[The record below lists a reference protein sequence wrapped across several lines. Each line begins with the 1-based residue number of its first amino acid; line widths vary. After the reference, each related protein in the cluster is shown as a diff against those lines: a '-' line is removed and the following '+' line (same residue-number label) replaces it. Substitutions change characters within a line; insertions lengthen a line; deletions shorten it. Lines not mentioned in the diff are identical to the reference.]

1 MAADPPKSP
10 PPAPKRSS
18 GGRIFKVVLTIM
30 LLSGALVA
38 LAWYTWGL
46 RKRHEKTSG
55 ELTKTT
61 AAQKEC
67 STKLD
72 AEKRH
77 SGDLDKLLAAC
88 TTESNSVKTK
98 GAADEKVNAALS
110 ENLKASR
117 TELDELRKQR
127 AEADKRL
134 AAFTALTEKFRK
146 MIDAGNVQV
155 VVRDGRMV
163 MKLPAGILFDSGSAE
178 LSKPGQMAL
187 MEVAVIL
194 KGFTDRHFMIAGHTD
209 NVPPAKG
216 AKYSP
221 NWALSTLRAVTV
233 TEFLIGAGMK
243 PESLVAAGYGE
254 FDPVSKSNK
263 SENRRIEIVLLP
275 NIEELPQMPDPG
287 TTKPATPDK

>member
-1 MAADPPKSP
+1 MAHTTRSLGAACIAMFALAGCVSQSKYDGVRKRLTDAEAESAQRQHDLDSCRTGKS
-10 PPAPKRSS
+10 AAETRA
-18 GGRIFKVVLTIM
+18 
-30 LLSGALVA
+30 GAL
-38 LAWYTWGL
+38 
-46 RKRHEKTSG
+46 
-55 ELTKTT
+55 
-61 AAQKEC
+61 
-67 STKLD
+67 D
-72 AEKRH
+72 
-77 SGDLDKLLAAC
+77 
-88 TTESNSVKTK
+88 ESM
-98 GAADEKVNAALS
+98 
-110 ENLKASR
+110 KASAA
-117 TELDELRKQR
+117 ELDELRKQR

-216 AKYSP
+216 AKYSS

>member
-127 AEADKRL
+127 ADSERRL
-134 AAFTALTEKFRK
+134 AAFQALTAKFQK
-146 MIDAGNVQV
+146 MIDTGTLR
-155 VVRDGRMV
+155 VRVRNGRMLV
-163 MKLPAGILFDSGSAE
+163 ELPAGVLFGSGKAE
-178 LSKPGQMAL
+178 LSDKGNAAL
-187 MEVAVIL
+187 TAVAGVL
-194 KGFTDRHFMIAGHTD
+194 KELGDRHFLVAGHTD
-209 NVPPAKG
+209 SDPIKDSPYSDNWELSVAR
-216 AKYSP
+216 ALRVVKY
-221 NWALSTLRAVTV
+221 
-233 TEFLIGAGMK
+233 LISAGM
-243 PESLVAAGYGE
+243 PAGSLAAAGYAE
-254 FDPVSKSNK
+254 FDPAAKNK
-263 SENRRIEIVLLP
+263 SKKGKQLNRRIEIVLEP
-275 NIEELPQMPDPG
+275 RIDELPKLPESESSE
-287 TTKPATPDK
+287 